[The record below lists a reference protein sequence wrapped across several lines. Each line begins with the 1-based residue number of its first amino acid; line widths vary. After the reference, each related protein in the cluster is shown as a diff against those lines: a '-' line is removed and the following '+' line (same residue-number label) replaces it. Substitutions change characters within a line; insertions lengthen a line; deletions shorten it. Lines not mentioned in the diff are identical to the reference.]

1 MQEWASPRRD
11 SADVETRAPRRRKRV
26 AGHFGTLRAED
37 PGTWAVL
44 DAARDIETVRQDVER
59 VALAAAAKCA
69 DAPVACLWD

>member
-1 MQEWASPRRD
+1 LSPRRA
-11 SADVETRAPRRRKRV
+11 SRGASPRRKRV

-69 DAPVACLWD
+69 EAPVGQLWD